1 MHLQMAERKKM
12 DEAFAEITRG
22 KEMYG
27 IFWRIAGQKWSFGEG
42 GGGQRRRRSERE
54 MSVVS
59 TGERNERGVFN
70 REAKRDGNMCVFHR
84 NRKLY
89 GTSPVLVAFS
99 RANSRRANIMW
110 APPKRLI
117 FRNAF
122 WMVYFYL
129 FFRHVF
135 WVSGAGI
142 RSTKIQFKSKIN
154 PN

>member
-27 IFWRIAGQKWSFGEG
+27 IFLKN
-42 GGGQRRRRSERE
+42 RRSEMEFWGRRRTE
-54 MSVVS
+54 EEKTRAGNVS
-59 TGERNERGVFN
+59 SQYWGEERTGVFN
-70 REAKRDGNMCVFHR
+70 REAKRDSNMCVFHR

-122 WMVYFYL
+122 WMVYFYF

-135 WVSGAGI
+135 
-142 RSTKIQFKSKIN
+142 
-154 PN
+154 